1 MTRAPDWRGLR
12 ALVTGAG
19 GTVGQALLAALRA
32 HGADAI
38 GWDRSRV
45 SLLDGDAVRAHVAAV
60 RPHAL
65 FHLAIASRPTG
76 ADNEHWRINVELTAA
91 LAGACRASGARLV
104 FTSSVMVFDR
114 AGPYTVHAR
123 PDAADGY
130 GFQKRRCEEIL
141 AAEFPEAVVARL
153 GWQIGDRAGSNN
165 MVDYLAARAAERG
178 GVVGA
183 SRRFVPAC
191 SMLPDTAAALVRL
204 ADAEPG
210 LYQLDANEGWDLYA
224 IARALSA
231 VHGQAWRI
239 EPTDDPCLDQRMID
253 SRPGIPRLDS
263 RLPGLEV
270 IGPQG

>member
-1 MTRAPDWRGLR
+1 MTLTPDWRGRR

-19 GTVGQALLAALRA
+19 GTVGQAVLAALRD

-45 SLLDGDAVRAHVAAV
+45 SLLDLDAARAHVAAV
-60 RPHAL
+60 RPHAV

-76 ADNEHWRINVELTAA
+76 ADNEHWRINFDLTAA
-91 LAGACRASGARLV
+91 LAGACRDSRARLV
-104 FTSSVMVFDR
+104 FTSSVMVFD
-114 AGPYTVHAR
+114 APGPYAIDAR

-130 GFQKRRCEEIL
+130 GLQKRRCEETL
-141 AAEFPEAVVARL
+141 AAEFPEAVTARI

-165 MVDYLAARAAERG
+165 MVDYLAARAGERG
-178 GVVGA
+178 GVVAA
-183 SRRFVPAC
+183 SQRFIPAC

-204 ADAEPG
+204 ADAAPG
-210 LYQLDANEGWDLYA
+210 LYQLDANDGWSLYA

-231 VHGQAWRI
+231 VHGGAWQI
-239 EPTDDPCLDQRMID
+239 EPTDDPSLDQRMID
-253 SRPGIPRLDS
+253 PRPGIPRLDS

-270 IGPQG
+270 IGPHG